1 MSSPTPLRQRIP
13 LFALTAGAFGIGS
26 TEFVIMGLLPEVAG
40 DLNVSIPAAGMLVT
54 GYAMGVVVGAPV
66 MAAALSKAPRKGSL
80 LLLMAIFILGN
91 LLCAVAPSF
100 GLMMAARVFT
110 AFAHAA
116 FFGMGAVVAA
126 DLVPRDQRA
135 QAMALMFA
143 GLTVANVL
151 GVPGG
156 TALGQALGWRYTFAV
171 VALIGL
177 VALVGMAA
185 MLPKMAAV
193 PGPGLKQ
200 EFSMLRDPRVLLG
213 MALSA
218 VSAASLFSV
227 FTYVRPILAQVTRV
241 NDHDASLF
249 LLLFGVGL
257 TVGNLLGGKLADRR
271 PLRMLVGIF
280 FLLSLLLAGFTLG
293 SAYWWPTLLILFV
306 WGVVS
311 FAAVPALQI
320 RVMDAAHNAPNL
332 ASTLN
337 QGGFNIGCAGGAWLG
352 ATALQSGVSYAHLPW
367 VGAALALLAFGMT
380 FIARAQDRK
389 YAQRTAGAR
398 AAAAFAH

>member
-1 MSSPTPLRQRIP
+1 MPLLDHLRTRLP
-13 LFALTAGAFGIGS
+13 LLALTAGAFGIGS
-26 TEFVIMGLLPEVAG
+26 TEFVIMGLLPEVAA
-40 DLNVSIPAAGMLVT
+40 DLNVSIPSAGMLVT

-80 LLLMAIFILGN
+80 LLLMAIFMLGN

-171 VALIGL
+171 VAAIGL
-177 VALVGMAA
+177 VALVGLAVL
-185 MLPKMAAV
+185 LPKMAAV
-193 PGPGLKQ
+193 PGPGLAQ

-213 MALSA
+213 MALSG

-227 FTYVRPILAQVTRV
+227 FTYVRPILEQVTRV
-241 NDHDASLF
+241 GEHDASLF
-249 LLLFGVGL
+249 LLIFGVGL
-257 TVGNLLGGKLADRR
+257 TVGNLLGGRLADRR
-271 PLRMLVGIF
+271 PLRMLVGVF
-280 FLLSLLLAGFTLG
+280 FLLSLLLAGFTIG
-293 SAYWWPTLLILFV
+293 SAYWWPCLVMLFV
-306 WGVVS
+306 WGMVS

-367 VGAALALLAFGMT
+367 VGAALALLAFSLT
-380 FIARAQDRK
+380 FLARAQDRK
-389 YAQRTAGAR
+389 YAHRTATTQD
-398 AAAAFAH
+398 AAAFAH

>member
-1 MSSPTPLRQRIP
+1 MPLLDHLRTRLP
-13 LFALTAGAFGIGS
+13 LFALTVGSFGIGS

-40 DLNVSIPAAGMLVT
+40 DLNVSIPSAGMLVT
-54 GYAMGVVVGAPV
+54 GYAMGVVVGAPL
-66 MAAALSKAPRKGSL
+66 MAVALSKAPRKGAL
-80 LLLMAIFILGN
+80 LTLMAIFMLGN
-91 LLCAVAPSF
+91 LLCALAPSF

-143 GLTVANVL
+143 GLTLANVL

-156 TALGQALGWRYTFAV
+156 TALGQALGWRYTFGV
-171 VALIGL
+171 VAAIGL
-177 VALVGMAA
+177 VALVGLAA
-185 MLPKMAAV
+185 LLPRMAAV
-193 PGPGLKQ
+193 PGPGLAQ
-200 EFSMLRDPRVLLG
+200 EFRMLRDPRVLLG
-213 MALSA
+213 MALSG

-227 FTYVRPILAQVTRV
+227 FTYIRPILSGVTQVSDDGV
-241 NDHDASLF
+241 SLF

-257 TVGNLLGGKLADRR
+257 TVGNLLGGRLADRR
-271 PLRMLVGIF
+271 PLRMLVAIF
-280 FLLSLLLAGFTLG
+280 FLLTLVLAGFTLT
-293 SAYWWPTLLILFV
+293 SAYWGPALLTLFV
-306 WGVVS
+306 WGVIS

-320 RVMDAAHNAPNL
+320 RVMDAAHGSPTL

-337 QGGFNIGCAGGAWLG
+337 QGGFNIGCAGGAYLG
-352 ATALQSGVSYAHLPW
+352 GLAIQSGVSYAQLPW

-389 YAQRTAGAR
+389 HGRQAGAAR
-398 AAAAFAH
+398 DAAAFAH

>member
-1 MSSPTPLRQRIP
+1 MPLPDHLRTRLP
-13 LFALTAGAFGIGS
+13 LLALTAGAFGIGS

-40 DLNVSIPAAGMLVT
+40 DLNVSIPSAGMLVT
-54 GYAMGVVVGAPV
+54 GYAMGVVVGAPL
-66 MAAALSKAPRKGSL
+66 MAVALSKAPRKGAL
-80 LLLMAIFILGN
+80 LTLMAIFMLGN
-91 LLCAVAPSF
+91 LLCALAPSF

-143 GLTVANVL
+143 GLTLANVL

-156 TALGQALGWRYTFAV
+156 TALGQALGWRYTFGV
-171 VALIGL
+171 VAAIGL
-177 VALVGMAA
+177 VALVGLAA
-185 MLPKMAAV
+185 LLPRMAAV
-193 PGPGLKQ
+193 PGPGLVQ

-213 MALSA
+213 MALSG
-218 VSAASLFSV
+218 VSAASLFAV
-227 FTYVRPILAQVTRV
+227 FTYIRPILANVTGV
-241 NDHDASLF
+241 TDDGASLF

-257 TVGNLLGGKLADRR
+257 TVGNLLGGRLADRQ
-271 PLRMLVGIF
+271 PLRMLMAIF
-280 FLLSLLLAGFTLG
+280 FLLALVLAAFTFTSAHWGPALLT
-293 SAYWWPTLLILFV
+293 LFV
-306 WGVVS
+306 WGVIS

-352 ATALQSGVSYAHLPW
+352 GLAIQSGVGYADLPW
-367 VGAALALLAFGMT
+367 VGVVLALLAFGMT
-380 FIARAQDRK
+380 FLARAQDR
-389 YAQRTAGAR
+389 R
-398 AAAAFAH
+398 FAHRLAVGPGTTALAH